1 MRGIAGLITAAFSLA
16 MLAPSI
22 ALADSAAPVIP
33 DVEVLDETGTSHRF
47 YSDLIKGKT
56 VAINFVYTACASSCP
71 ASAALFNG
79 VQHRL
84 RTQPERAVSLLSV
97 SIDPTTDRP
106 AQLQAYAEK
115 FGRGAGWTFVTGSK
129 REIDRLLA
137 AFGLTAS
144 DKVDHPALIVV
155 GNDASGVW
163 TRLYGQASVPMVME
177 ALAAASAVPASAASP
192 LP

>member
-115 FGRGAGWTFVTGSK
+115 FGRGADGRSSPDPSARSIGCWRHLVS
-129 REIDRLLA
+129 L
-137 AFGLTAS
+137 
-144 DKVDHPALIVV
+144 HP
-155 GNDASGVW
+155 
-163 TRLYGQASVPMVME
+163 TRSITLR
-177 ALAAASAVPASAASP
+177 
-192 LP
+192 